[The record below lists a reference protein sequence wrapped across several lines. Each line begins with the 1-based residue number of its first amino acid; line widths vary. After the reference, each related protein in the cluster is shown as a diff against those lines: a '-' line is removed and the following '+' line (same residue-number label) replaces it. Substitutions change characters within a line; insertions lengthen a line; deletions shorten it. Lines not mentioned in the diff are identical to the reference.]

1 MKEMKKAKWAAVGI
15 SLLIAVSPPAKAQ
28 TATAAFTPT
37 TGTNYVIRN
46 VETGQFLRCDENKHL
61 SQDNA
66 AYFSSTIDDN
76 HFLWQFS
83 PLGSGWKIY
92 NVGREQYLID
102 KATADASG
110 TYRGKT
116 DATGAAWYI
125 TTNTLNQNGYLI
137 SSSAFQQNTDA
148 TNCLYAYEFD
158 RKYYLC
164 STGSEKVD
172 LAEHKYGLNTKYY
185 QLPTFQFYT
194 YDQLYDL
201 AKKCGYTND
210 KVSSPTLNDW
220 DALAKQIA
228 TPRRVDD
235 ENVASTEKGIES
247 FVIASRRYHRFLSMD
262 AKGGW
267 HASDKMTTSSVFY
280 SDPDPNGV
288 RVISGT
294 YHGEDKPFTLY
305 YANNGHANDFK
316 LMSGEQYL
324 CVDNNGE
331 VRMSK
336 LDNNKDLALLDDEW
350 VIKPTPYDTDK
361 KLPALNVSETDIK
374 SLGKEWFF
382 RIENNAKRIKLL
394 DKNAKAE
401 DNVGGYL
408 NDVDKAATITLDT
421 VMKKTSIHFAD
432 VFSNST
438 NLRDAANLWR
448 VTKVANGKD
457 DEDAPIGVVSYFTH
471 NIYCIQNVNSG
482 KYIGMPSSTDKNN
495 QLMPLVADAAQRAYF
510 YFVPKDANNENGAY
524 ALMLLDK
531 TASSSQSKEI
541 PMGWLDIAD
550 TDDNGVPKEN
560 TTDMEQAALIYRP
573 STTELTDDAYN
584 WSIHRA
590 RFIEARTADG
600 AVFDNKRY
608 VTLWF
613 PFDIVNTDANITL
626 YTGRWNADQSSV
638 QFKPIEY
645 GKALPA
651 GKGALVLTPN
661 TDDYKVVRF
670 ELCDL
675 ATEKYY
681 AENLD
686 NDILLGVAEGE
697 DYYLDN
703 TYDATSHKF
712 CRDSIYV
719 FSETK
724 VDKDAPDGYKD
735 VALCLGH
742 PADPYLMANRC
753 YIRATKESEDHLT
766 ANKGKGLSVSFDD
779 KPTDGI
785 TLINAAQATRRRFFD
800 LQGREVSRP
809 QHGIYITNGK
819 KIFLR

>member
-1 MKEMKKAKWAAVGI
+1 MKKMKEAKWAAVGI

-37 TGTNYVIRN
+37 TGKNYVIRN
-46 VETGQFLRCDENKHL
+46 VETGQFLRCSDKPNQ
-61 SQDNA
+61 S
-66 AYFSSTIDDN
+66 AYFDTNIGDSY
-76 HFLWQFS
+76 FLWQFS
-83 PLGSGWKIY
+83 KPTSGDGWYLK
-92 NVGREQYLID
+92 NVGKDGYLNNDHALIG
-102 KATADASG
+102 ALTFER
-110 TYRGKT
+110 TCRGKT
-116 DATGAAWYI
+116 DDKGAVWHIIA
-125 TTNTLNQNGYLI
+125 NTWNKNGYLI
-137 SSSAFQQNTDA
+137 TSNSSDTKNS
-148 TNCLYAYEFD
+148 LYAWKHD
-158 RKYYLC
+158 GWYYLC
-164 STGSEKVD
+164 STVDEMVD
-172 LAEHKYGLNTKYY
+172 LNPHGKSDYY

-201 AKKCGYTND
+201 AKKCGYTDD
-210 KVSSPTLNDW
+210 KVSSPTLKDW
-220 DALAKQIA
+220 NKLADQIG

-316 LMSGEQYL
+316 LMSGNQYL

-331 VRMSK
+331 VRMSS

-394 DKNAKAE
+394 DKTAKAE

-408 NDVDKAATITLDT
+408 NDVDKAATATLDK
-421 VMKKTSIHFAD
+421 VVKQTSIHLAD

-482 KYIGMPSSTDKNN
+482 KYIGLPSSTDNKN

-531 TASSSQSKEI
+531 TASSSQNKEI

-550 TDDNGVPKEN
+550 TDDNGNGVPQGN
-560 TTDMEQAALIYRP
+560 TTDMKQAALIYRS
-573 STTELTDDAYN
+573 STTDTELADDAYN

-600 AVFDNKRY
+600 AVFGDKRY

-638 QFKPIEY
+638 LFKPIEY

-651 GKGALVLTPN
+651 GKGALVLAPK

-681 AENLD
+681 AEDLD

-697 DYYLDN
+697 DYYLDDF
-703 TYDATSHKF
+703 YDAANHKF

-724 VDKDAPDGYKD
+724 VDKDARDGYKD

-753 YIRATKESEDHLT
+753 YIRATKESEAHLT
-766 ANKGKGLSVSFDD
+766 DNKGKGLSISFDD

-785 TLINAAQATRRRFFD
+785 TLINAAPTTRRRFFD

>member
-1 MKEMKKAKWAAVGI
+1 MKEAKWAAVGI

-46 VETGQFLRCDENKHL
+46 VETGQFLRCDESKLVSN
-61 SQDNA
+61 NA
-66 AYFSSTIDDN
+66 AYFSSTIDND

-83 PLGSGWKIY
+83 PSGSGWKIY
-92 NVGREQYLID
+92 NVGRGQYLND
-102 KATADASG
+102 EATADWSG

-116 DATGAAWYI
+116 DAEGDVWYI
-125 TTNTLNQNGYLI
+125 IANKWNKNGYLV
-137 SSSAFQQNTDA
+137 SSSDITTTTTA
-148 TNCLYAYEFD
+148 TNCLYAYEYSK
-158 RKYYLC
+158 KYYLC
-164 STGSEKVD
+164 STGEETAD
-172 LAEHKYGLNTKYY
+172 LNPHGKSDYY

-201 AKKCGYTND
+201 AKKCGYTGE
-210 KVSSPTLNDW
+210 KVTPPTLNDW
-220 DALAKQIA
+220 NKLAAYIA

-235 ENVASTEKGIES
+235 ESVASTEKGIES

-280 SDPDPNGV
+280 SDPDPDGV

-316 LMSGEQYL
+316 LMSGNQYL

-331 VRMSK
+331 VRMSS

-350 VIKPTPYDTDK
+350 VIKPTPYDTDE
-361 KLPALNVSETDIK
+361 KLPALNVNETDIK

-394 DKNAKAE
+394 DKNAKAG

-408 NDVDKAATITLDT
+408 NDVDKAATATFDN
-421 VMKKTSIHFAD
+421 VMKTSIHLAD

-482 KYIGMPSSTDKNN
+482 KYIGLPSSTDTQN
-495 QLMPLVADAAQRAYF
+495 QLMPLVTDAAQRAYF

-531 TASSSQSKEI
+531 NASSSQSKEI

-550 TDDNGVPKEN
+550 TDDNGVPQEN
-560 TTDMEQAALIYRP
+560 TTDMKQAALIYR
-573 STTELTDDAYN
+573 SATTDTGLSDDAYN

-590 RFIEARTADG
+590 RFIEARTADP
-600 AVFDNKRY
+600 AASVFGNRRY

-613 PFDIVNTDANITL
+613 PFDIVNNDANITL
-626 YTGRWNADQSSV
+626 YTGHWNADQSSV
-638 QFKPIEY
+638 QFKPIEC

-651 GKGALVLTPN
+651 GKGALVLMPN

-675 ATEKYY
+675 AAEKYY
-681 AENLD
+681 AEDLD
-686 NDILLGVAEGE
+686 NDILLGVAESE

-703 TYDATSHKF
+703 IYDATNHKF

-719 FSETK
+719 FSETQ
-724 VDKDAPDGYKD
+724 VDDDGSYKD
-735 VALCLGH
+735 VELCLGH

-753 YIRATKESEDHLT
+753 FIRATEASETHLKD
-766 ANKGKGLSVSFDD
+766 NKGKGISISFDD

-785 TLINAAQATRRRFFD
+785 TLINAAPATRRRFFD